1 MAVRHL
7 AAQHPTH
14 ANISPMAAAVFA
26 QMLERPL
33 KRRISAATGIDP
45 RNADE
50 LREMYA
56 ELDRVG
62 SEWLRSRPPISVA
75 AGSVTEMHSA
85 SSLDM
90 KIDTIKAAELL
101 RLTDSRVRQLL
112 RDGSL
117 PGRKVGRRWVVKRS
131 DVLAYRVPAGKAAA

>member
-1 MAVRHL
+1 MAPRPVL
-7 AAQHPTH
+7 DLHPSG
-14 ANISPMAAAVFA
+14 AVISPMAAAVFA

-33 KRRISAATGIDP
+33 MRRISPASGIHPDNAA
-45 RNADE
+45 E

-62 SEWLRSRPPISVA
+62 RGWVASRPISVA
-75 AGSVTEMHSA
+75 CRSLTEIAPGSVADMEMSTE
-85 SSLDM
+85 
-90 KIDTIKAAELL
+90 KAAELL

-112 RDGSL
+112 RAGVL

-131 DVLAYRVPAGKAAA
+131 DVLAYRAPRKAGA